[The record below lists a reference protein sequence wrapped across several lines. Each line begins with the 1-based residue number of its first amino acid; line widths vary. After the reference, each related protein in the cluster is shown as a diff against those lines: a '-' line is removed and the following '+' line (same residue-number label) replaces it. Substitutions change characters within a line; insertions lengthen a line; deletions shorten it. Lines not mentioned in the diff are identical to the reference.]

1 MRENPRHETQGNDNA
16 PNGTESCEMSI
27 AATGDLA
34 HLVDIR
40 DEVLRRIGRNVVLF
54 QELEGIL
61 KFLAVAQRCSAPVS
75 KLQADRDNRAATVRE
90 HTLGQL
96 TGRLVDRLYASS
108 ATGPTVPDGVAEPWL
123 TFTFQIESDADS
135 IEASRRSLSGL
146 VKERNELIH
155 HLLGC
160 WNPHDVESCHAL
172 SEDLDEQ
179 RGRII
184 LEIERYRAYAN
195 GLKELAREF
204 QAFIESDEGRK
215 QVDLAF
221 LQQSRLAALLA
232 SIANEHA
239 RTDGWTLLS
248 TAGHHLRQLIPD
260 EFARMKDAHGEGSL
274 QKLVIATELFDVV
287 TEQTPKGGT
296 CALYRVRAGVE
307 A

>member
-1 MRENPRHETQGNDNA
+1 
-16 PNGTESCEMSI
+16 MSI
-27 AATGDLA
+27 VGTGHSA
-34 HLVDIR
+34 ELVDIR

-61 KFLAVAQRCSAPVS
+61 KFLAVAQCSSAPVS
-75 KLQADRDNRAATVRE
+75 KLQADHDKRVATVRE

-96 TGRLVDRLYASS
+96 TGRLLDKLYASAAAQS
-108 ATGPTVPDGVAEPWL
+108 SVLDGIAEPWF

-135 IEASRRSLSGL
+135 IEASRRSLSAL
-146 VKERNELIH
+146 IKERNDLIH
-155 HLLGC
+155 HLLAC
-160 WNPHDVESCHAL
+160 WNPHDVGSCQVMCA
-172 SEDLDEQ
+172 DLDEQ
-179 RGRII
+179 RSRIV

-195 GLKELAREF
+195 GLKELAKEF
-204 QAFIESDEGRK
+204 QAFIESDEGKK
-215 QVDLAF
+215 QFDLAF
-221 LQQSRLAALLA
+221 LQHSRLAALLA

-239 RTDGWTLLS
+239 RKDGWTLLS

-274 QKLVIATELFDVV
+274 QKLVIATDLFDVV

-307 A
+307 AQLAASD

>member
-1 MRENPRHETQGNDNA
+1 
-16 PNGTESCEMSI
+16 MSI
-27 AATGDLA
+27 AAPGDSA
-34 HLVDIR
+34 QLVEIR
-40 DEVLRRIGRNVVLF
+40 DKVLGRIGRNVVLF
-54 QELEGIL
+54 QELERIL
-61 KFLAVAQRCSAPVS
+61 KFLALAQRCSAPVS
-75 KLQADRDNRAATVRE
+75 KLQVDRDNRSTTMRE

-96 TGRLVDRLYASS
+96 AGRPLDKLYAGSATESS
-108 ATGPTVPDGVAEPWL
+108 ARDGIAEPWL

-179 RGRII
+179 RSRII

-195 GLKELAREF
+195 GLKELAKEC

-215 QVDLAF
+215 QFDLAF

-232 SIANEHA
+232 SITNEHA
-239 RTDGWTLLS
+239 RKDGWTLLS
-248 TAGHHLRQLIPD
+248 TAGHYLRQLIPD

-274 QKLVIATELFDVV
+274 QKLVIATDLFEVV
-287 TEQTPKGGT
+287 TEQIPKGGSR
-296 CALYRVRAGVE
+296 ALYRIRAGL
-307 A
+307 

>member
-1 MRENPRHETQGNDNA
+1 
-16 PNGTESCEMSI
+16 MSI
-27 AATGDLA
+27 AATGDSA
-34 HLVDIR
+34 HLADIR

-61 KFLAVAQRCSAPVS
+61 KFLAVAQSCSAPVS
-75 KLQADRDNRAATVRE
+75 KLQTDRNNRAATVRE

-108 ATGPTVPDGVAEPWL
+108 ATESPVPDGIAEPWV

-135 IEASRRSLSGL
+135 IGASRRSLSAL
-146 VKERNELIH
+146 VKERNDLIH
-155 HLLGC
+155 HLLAS
-160 WNPHDVESCHAL
+160 WNPRSIESCHAL

-179 RGRII
+179 RSRIV

-195 GLKELAREF
+195 GLKELAKEF
-204 QAFIESDEGRK
+204 QAFIQSDEGRK
-215 QVDLAF
+215 QFDLAF
-221 LQQSRLAALLA
+221 LQHSRLAALLA
-232 SIANEHA
+232 SIANENA
-239 RTDGWTLLS
+239 RNDGWTLLS

-274 QKLVIATELFDVV
+274 QKLVIATDLFDVV

-296 CALYRVRAGVE
+296 CALYRVRAGID
-307 A
+307 AQLAASD

>member
-1 MRENPRHETQGNDNA
+1 
-16 PNGTESCEMSI
+16 MSI
-27 AATGDLA
+27 AATGDSA

-108 ATGPTVPDGVAEPWL
+108 ATESTVPDGFAEPWL

-135 IEASRRSLSGL
+135 IEASRRSLSAL
-146 VKERNELIH
+146 VKERNDLIH
-155 HLLGC
+155 HLLAC
-160 WNPHDVESCHAL
+160 WNPHDSGSSRAL
-172 SEDLDEQ
+172 CADLDEQ
-179 RGRII
+179 QSRIVQE
-184 LEIERYRAYAN
+184 LERYRAYAN
-195 GLKELAREF
+195 GLKELAKEF
-204 QAFIESDEGRK
+204 QAFIESDEGKK
-215 QVDLAF
+215 QFDLAF
-221 LQQSRLAALLA
+221 LQHSRLAALLA

-239 RTDGWTLLS
+239 RKDGWTLLS
-248 TAGHHLRQLIPD
+248 TAGHHLRQLLPD
-260 EFARMKDAHGEGSL
+260 EYARMKDAHGEGSL
-274 QKLVIATELFDVV
+274 QQLVVATDLFDVV

-296 CALYRVRAGVE
+296 RALYRIRAALE